1 MPRTTSIRR
10 LLTGA
15 ALAGALAAGS
25 AACGM
30 EAGNGPASTGSGTA
44 TATVTPSAPAQGAE
58 ASPWAQTPAPAQT
71 PAQIPG
77 PAAVQIRPAVPE
89 PEVTIP
95 RPVRVQVEG
104 TGIDLEVIPGGV
116 EENGAMALP
125 DNHYQAAWYR
135 YGPAPGADEGSSVL
149 AAHVDSRTEQLP
161 IAGLKDVAEGTI
173 LTVTREDGSVLRY
186 ATEGVENI
194 AKRSLDGHR
203 LFDRTGE
210 PRLKLV
216 TCGGEWLEAQDDY
229 EDNVVLTAAPLS

>member
-1 MPRTTSIRR
+1 MFRPAPARR
-10 LLTGA
+10 LLA
-15 ALAGALAAGS
+15 AAVMAGALVTGS
-25 AACGM
+25 TACGQQ
-30 EAGNGPASTGSGTA
+30 ETGNGSVSPGTGA
-44 TATVTPSAPAQGAE
+44 TASSAPAA
-58 ASPWAQTPAPAQT
+58 PAPNISSA
-71 PAQIPG
+71 PATAAPG
-77 PAAVQIRPAVPE
+77 TAPDPAAVRIRPAVPE
-89 PEVTIP
+89 TAAAIP

-104 TGIDLEVIPGGV
+104 TGIDLEVIPEGV
-116 EENGAMALP
+116 EDNGAMALP

-161 IAGLKDVAEGTI
+161 IARLKDVTAGTV

-203 LFDRTGE
+203 LFDRTGA

>member
-1 MPRTTSIRR
+1 MPRTASIRR

-15 ALAGALAAGS
+15 ALAGALVTGS
-25 AACGM
+25 AACGV
-30 EAGNGPASTGSGTA
+30 EAGNGPAGSSSTAVPS
-44 TATVTPSAPAQGAE
+44 VSAPAA
-58 ASPWAQTPAPAQT
+58 APAPGSSPSQG
-71 PAQIPG
+71 G
-77 PAAVQIRPAVPE
+77 PAPLPDPAAIQIRPAVPE

-116 EENGAMALP
+116 EANGAMALP

-135 YGPAPGADEGSSVL
+135 YGPAPGAEEGSSVL

-173 LTVTREDGSVLRY
+173 LTVTREDGSILRY